1 MAAFQLS
8 ITQKGMDLLAKG
20 LSGSEIRF
28 LSLVMGD
35 SAYTGSLTAVTAVI
49 SPRMTLPI
57 SRLIPGSGQVTV
69 KGVLR
74 FGEVEEGFFWREI
87 GLMARDPDTEAEVLY
102 AYGNTGAE
110 GDYIPGAG
118 EATLDERVIQLT
130 VAVGEASS
138 VTAQLDPS
146 ALFVEHSEMEEALS
160 PLRETAILTLTCTTE
175 GTTHALTGLGERT
188 GLVPFQFAADAAFAG
203 GNNFT
208 VDGTA
213 YTACLPDGS
222 QPGEGFFSA
231 GGIVTGVLDT
241 GNKTVNFKAA
251 GGGSSFPAGT
261 YALCKGFRETEMWTV
276 PSTGLYRLICIGRGG
291 TGGNGVYTS
300 GQSKPNAGGGGG
312 GSGGWCAK
320 TLTLTAGET
329 YRMQVTI
336 SSSRIIKDGKLVME
350 ATRGQNGG
358 FGAAGTPGKGGAAGT
373 ASGGDENHDGFA
385 GEDGGLAASGTG
397 AVGGNGAATDWEN
410 LPQYLHSGYGV
421 GAFQG
426 ENTTINGQSPY
437 NPSCFSL
444 AMGAGGG
451 GGGARNS
458 GGIGQSGSPGCI
470 VVEYV
475 LG

>member
-1 MAAFQLS
+1 MGKVFDTNQIEDILIGVKRYAS
-8 ITQKGMDLLAKG
+8 KG
-20 LSGSEIRF
+20 I
-28 LSLVMGD
+28 
-35 SAYTGSLTAVTAVI
+35 I
-49 SPRMTLPI
+49 
-57 SRLIPGSGQVTV
+57 
-69 KGVLR
+69 
-74 FGEVEEGFFWREI
+74 
-87 GLMARDPDTEAEVLY
+87 
-102 AYGNTGAE
+102 
-110 GDYIPGAG
+110 
-118 EATLDERVIQLT
+118 
-130 VAVGEASS
+130 
-138 VTAQLDPS
+138 
-146 ALFVEHSEMEEALS
+146 
-160 PLRETAILTLTCTTE
+160 TLTHMKIE
-175 GTTHALTGLGERT
+175 SVHQLTGLG
-188 GLVPFQFAADAAFAG
+188 D
-203 GNNFT
+203 N
-208 VDGTA
+208 
-213 YTACLPDGS
+213 
-222 QPGEGFFSA
+222 
-231 GGIVTGVLDT
+231 TGVLPIVFVATDVYITGDT
-241 GNKTVNFKAA
+241 FTIDGTPYNAELNIGGDPPDNLFSAVSLVVAVIDTNNKTIKIKPTTD
-251 GGGSSFPAGT
+251 GGLVFPAGT

-276 PSTGLYRLICIGRGG
+276 PFTGLYRFICIGRGG

-320 TLTLTAGET
+320 TLTLNAGDT

-336 SSSRIIKDGKLVME
+336 SSSRIIKDSALVME

-358 FGAAGTPGKGGAAGT
+358 FGSAGAAGKGGAAGT
-373 ASGGDENHDGFA
+373 ATGGDENHNGFP
-385 GEDGGLAASGTG
+385 GEDGGLAASGTA

-458 GGIGQSGSPGCI
+458 RGIGQSGSPGCI

>member
-1 MAAFQLS
+1 MAKIDTLKNQNNEIIYPKTTQKAIYDDNGISLEKKVNSGIYNQVLSSDTTGNIPVSDNTLYNANGQIIYPKTTIENVEGIGNFIETLSYSKVDTVHKLSGLNSSSDIISAVFTATESYISGDTITIDDIEYSIQLS
-8 ITQKGMDLLAKG
+8 N
-20 LSGSEIRF
+20 
-28 LSLVMGD
+28 
-35 SAYTGSLTAVTAVI
+35 
-49 SPRMTLPI
+49 
-57 SRLIPGSGQVTV
+57 
-69 KGVLR
+69 
-74 FGEVEEGFFWREI
+74 GE
-87 GLMARDPDTEAEVLY
+87 T
-102 AYGNTGAE
+102 
-110 GDYIPGAG
+110 
-118 EATLDERVIQLT
+118 
-130 VAVGEASS
+130 
-138 VTAQLDPS
+138 PS
-146 ALFVEHSEMEEALS
+146 DNLFVAG
-160 PLRETAILTLTCTTE
+160 CTIP
-175 GTTHALTGLGERT
+175 
-188 GLVPFQFAADAAFAG
+188 V
-203 GNNFT
+203 
-208 VDGTA
+208 V
-213 YTACLPDGS
+213 
-222 QPGEGFFSA
+222 
-231 GGIVTGVLDT
+231 IDT
-241 GNKTVNFKAA
+241 IGKKINFKAA
-251 GGGSSFPAGT
+251 GGDSSFPAGT

-300 GQSKPNAGGGGG
+300 GQSQPNAGGGGG

-336 SSSRIIKDGKLVME
+336 SSSRIIKDSVLVME

-373 ASGGDENHDGFA
+373 ASGGDENHNGFA

-410 LPQYLHSGYGV
+410 LPQYLFSGYGV